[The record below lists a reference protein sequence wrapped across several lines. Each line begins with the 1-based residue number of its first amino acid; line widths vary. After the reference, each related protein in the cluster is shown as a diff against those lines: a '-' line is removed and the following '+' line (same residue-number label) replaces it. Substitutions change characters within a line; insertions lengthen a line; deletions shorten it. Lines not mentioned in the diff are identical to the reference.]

1 MRNYVLEFQKIDK
14 SKVSLA
20 GGKGANLG
28 ELYNIPRIVVPAGF
42 CITTK
47 AYTDFVGESL
57 EFRELLDSLKRIK
70 TGSLEEIQ
78 AAAKG
83 LRSHL
88 EGLEINKEI
97 QYEIIQAWEKIG
109 TQYSYAVR
117 SSATAEDLPNASFA
131 GQQDTYLNI
140 IGGQNILDSTR
151 RCWAS
156 LFTDRAV
163 MYRQKNGFEHDKVL
177 LSVIIQRMVFPKVSG
192 IMFTADPITG
202 NRKIISID
210 ASFGLGEALVSGMVS
225 ADLYQVKSDKLIKK
239 QLAKKEMAVY
249 ARPEGGTFTEKIA
262 SDKQTKQT
270 LADHQAIKLAHIGRR
285 LEQHFGSP
293 QDIEWGLVD
302 EKIFILQSRPIT
314 TLYPIPTVT
323 DGRLHVFMSIGHPQ
337 MMIDAMKPLGISV
350 LRTFVPIGRS
360 YRYAESSLLLEAG
373 GRLYLDITKAL
384 KHRQGRKI
392 LPGILMNVDALM
404 SQAVAGLIS
413 KAELEQESLPPWG
426 FDLTFVKRVLPI
438 GMNVI
443 KNILYRRN
451 YGVMDQINAFIIEK
465 VEENRNKLE
474 KSSGVQRV
482 EQIQEILCT
491 LMPMVFA
498 KIGQYMATA
507 ILTYKIIAGLSQ
519 KWLGDMDEMGDI
531 GKSPSGNVTTE
542 MGLALGD
549 IADAV
554 KKHPAVIDF
563 LKNRTDDDFLNELST
578 VPGGEKVLPLFANFI
593 KLYGMRG
600 TGEIDITRPRW
611 RENPTQLVAVIM
623 SHTHNANSGQ
633 HRQDF
638 LRGQKEADNA
648 AAKLLNRLEQTRWG
662 TGKAMIMK
670 RLIKVHRS
678 LIGIREHPK
687 YFLVQNFDLIKQALL
702 QEGKELADRDIL
714 KRPEDI
720 FFLSLN
726 EIKESIHAGKL
737 EHGMIVKRKER
748 FQHDQKLVPPRV
760 MTSEGEII
768 TGRHEG
774 IGMPPGALIGSPV
787 SAGIIEGRARVVLT
801 LEDAAMEKGDIL
813 VTVFTDPSWT
823 PLFPLVSGLVT
834 EVGGLMTHG
843 AVIAREYGI
852 PAVVGVENA
861 TSSIQDGQRIR
872 VDGTRGFIEILK

>member
-1 MRNYVLEFQKIDK
+1 MRNYILEFQDIDK

-28 ELYNIPRIVVPAGF
+28 ELYNVPRIVVPTGF
-42 CITTK
+42 CITTN
-47 AYTDFVGESL
+47 AYADFIGESL
-57 EFRELLDSLKRIK
+57 EFRALLDSLKEIDS
-70 TGSLEEIQ
+70 GSFEDIRV
-78 AAAKG
+78 AAKG
-83 LRSHL
+83 IRSHL

-97 QYEIIQAWEKIG
+97 QHEIVQAWEKIG

-117 SSATAEDLPNASFA
+117 SSATAEDLPNVSFA

-140 IGGQNILDSTR
+140 IGRQNILDSTR

-156 LFTDRAV
+156 LFTERAII
-163 MYRQKNGFEHDKVL
+163 YRQKNGFEHDKVL
-177 LSVIIQRMVFPKVSG
+177 LSVIVQRMIFPKISG

-202 NRKIISID
+202 NRKIVSID

-239 QLAKKEMAVY
+239 QLAKKEMAIY
-249 ARPEGGTFTEKIA
+249 ARPEGGTSIEKI
-262 SDKQTKQT
+262 SGDKQTKQT
-270 LADHQAIKLAHIGRR
+270 LADHQAIKLAHMGKR

-314 TLYPIPTVT
+314 TLYPVPSVA
-323 DGRLHVFMSIGHPQ
+323 DEKLHIFMSIGHPQ
-337 MMIDAMKPLGISV
+337 MMIDAIKPLGISV
-350 LRTFVPIGRS
+350 LRTFAPLGRS
-360 YRYAESSLLLEAG
+360 YRHAESSLLLEAG

-384 KHRQGRKI
+384 KHKQGRKM

-404 SQAVAGLIS
+404 SQAIAVLIGR
-413 KAELEQESLPPWG
+413 AELEHKSLPPSG
-426 FDLTFVKRVLPI
+426 LDYTLVKSVLPM

-451 YGVMDQINAFIIEK
+451 YGVIDQINDFIIEK
-465 VEENRNKLE
+465 VEESKTKLE
-474 KSSGVQRV
+474 ASSGVQRV
-482 EQIQEILCT
+482 EQIQEILYT

-498 KIGQYMATA
+498 KIGQYMGTA
-507 ILTYKIIAGLSQ
+507 ILTYKLIAGLSQ
-519 KWLGDMDEMGDI
+519 KWLGDMDEIGDI
-531 GKSPSGNVTTE
+531 SKSPSGNVTTE

-554 KKHPAVIDF
+554 KKYPSIIDF
-563 LKNRTDDDFLNELST
+563 LKNATNDNFLNELST
-578 VPGGEKVLPLFANFI
+578 VPEGKKVLPLFVNFI
-593 KLYGMRG
+593 KRYGMRG

-623 SHTHNANSGQ
+623 SHIHNLNSGQ

-638 LRGQKEADNA
+638 LQGRKEADDA
-648 AAKLLNRLEQTRWG
+648 SAKLINRLERTPWG
-662 TGKAMIMK
+662 VGKAMIMK

-678 LIGIREHPK
+678 LIGLREHPK

-702 QEGKELADRDIL
+702 QEGKELTDRNVL
-714 KRPEDI
+714 KQSEDV
-720 FFLSLN
+720 FFLSLD
-726 EIKESIHAGKL
+726 EIKEGIHTGNLDHSVIA
-737 EHGMIVKRKER
+737 KRKEK

-768 TGRHEG
+768 TGRYEG
-774 IGMPPGALIGSPV
+774 MDIPPGALAGSPV

-801 LEDAAMEKGDIL
+801 LEEAAMEKGDIL
-813 VTVFTDPSWT
+813 VTAFTDPSWT
-823 PLFPLVSGLVT
+823 PLFPLVSALVT

-861 TSSIQDGQRIR
+861 TRTIKDGQRIR
-872 VDGTRGFIEILK
+872 VDGTRGFVEILT